1 MESYQVLIIGAG
13 PAGLSCAIHA
23 AGEDTSVVILEK
35 NPSPGRK
42 LLITGSGQCNI
53 THEGDVTDFSLH
65 YGDHGPFL
73 RPALR
78 NFTNRDL
85 IRFFEGNGCP
95 MTTEEN
101 GKIFPASKKASDIL
115 EILLKE
121 CRLRSVEIRCNEA
134 VTGVQRENGRF
145 RVESRKSVYSVEK
158 LVIATGGASYP
169 ATGSSGDGYILATG
183 LGQPVTEISPALS
196 PVYITDYPFTDLA
209 GISFDDLPIS
219 LFRNRKR
226 IRQEKGDIV
235 CTHHGFSGPGILD
248 LSRYIRPGDE
258 LMIGFIPGISREAV
272 TGSLIRSIESRGNR
286 KVKTILQEFSLPERF
301 IRRLLEL
308 VRVPDDLPG
317 AQLTRSSRNLIIG
330 ALTGFPFTVGR
341 LGGFDEAMV
350 TRGGIALPEIDPKTM
365 ESLSIP
371 HLYCIGEVLDI
382 DGDTGGY
389 NLQAAISTG
398 ALAARH
404 IDASTTEKA

>member
-13 PAGLSCAIHA
+13 PAGLSCALHA
-23 AGEDTSVVILEK
+23 AGEERGVVILEK

-53 THEGDVTDFSLH
+53 THEGDIADFSMH

-85 IRFFEGNGCP
+85 TRFFEGHGCP
-95 MTTEEN
+95 VTTGEN

-115 EILLKE
+115 EVLLKE

-134 VTGVQRENGRF
+134 VTGVRRENGRF
-145 RVESRKSVYSVEK
+145 KVKSRKSIYSVEK

-169 ATGSSGDGYILATG
+169 ATGSSGDGYILATE
-183 LGQPVTEISPALS
+183 LGQPVTEISPALT
-196 PVYITDYPFTDLA
+196 PVYIADYPFTDLA
-209 GISFDDLPIS
+209 GISFENLTLS
-219 LFRNRKR
+219 LFRNRKKT
-226 IRQEKGDIV
+226 RQAKGDIL
-235 CTHHGFSGPGILD
+235 CTHHGFSGPGVLD

-258 LMIGFIPGISREAV
+258 LKIGFIPGMGQEEV
-272 TGSLIRSIESRGNR
+272 TRSLIRSIDSRGHR
-286 KVKTILQEFSLPERF
+286 KVKKILEDFSLPERF

-308 VRVPDDLPG
+308 TGVPDDLPG
-317 AQLTRSSRNLIIG
+317 AQLTRSSRNLVIG
-330 ALTGFPFTVGR
+330 ALTGFPFTVER

-350 TRGGIALPEIDPKTM
+350 TRGGIALGEIDPKTM
-365 ESLSIP
+365 ESISIP
-371 HLYCIGEVLDI
+371 HLYWIGEVLDI

-404 IDASTTEKA
+404 IDVVSPERE